1 MENYSLELRKRILED
16 LKNLSH
22 KIETNEP
29 CPESDQTISMLVD
42 ISDKIEE
49 CLNNWN
55 Y

>member
-16 LKNLSH
+16 LKKLSD

-29 CPESDQTISMLVD
+29 CPEEPQTIELLID